1 MFICPSPFVN
11 LSYTAI
17 VENYNIRRRKK
28 INSNQFENNAL
39 VLCPGVV
46 VLRLVL
52 FFCLARNFH
61 TKRTLQDRK
70 WGKTGQSDVQGA
82 FVEGLRALFVAEFCI
97 DFLIYIAPFA
107 FAYYSICLQIWL

>member
-1 MFICPSPFVN
+1 MVRLSFSEKSINMFICPSPFVN

-28 INSNQFENNAL
+28 INSNQFENKAL

-52 FFCLARNFH
+52 FL
-61 TKRTLQDRK
+61 L
-70 WGKTGQSDVQGA
+70 SPLSL
-82 FVEGLRALFVAEFCI
+82 E
-97 DFLIYIAPFA
+97 
-107 FAYYSICLQIWL
+107 